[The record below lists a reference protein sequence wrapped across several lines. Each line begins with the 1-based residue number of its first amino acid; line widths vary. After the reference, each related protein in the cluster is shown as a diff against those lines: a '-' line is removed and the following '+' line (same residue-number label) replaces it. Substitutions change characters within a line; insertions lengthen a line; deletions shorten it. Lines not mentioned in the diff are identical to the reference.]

1 MIRGY
6 KTISFDA
13 AFVIADILPIDL
25 RIQYLNHI
33 YTLRTNGVFLG
44 LRCQLK
50 VPISSLHHPAS
61 IILRAT
67 CNDNHDFIIF
77 TDGLAN
83 YCTVYQAEQFAIERA
98 AFWIKDKQSTA
109 IIYTDSLSTV
119 NVINNRWNTDY
130 LVHQIRTWIKDKHI
144 CIEWIRG
151 HQLNIGNELADKLA
165 KEATTMNN
173 ITFFFC
179 PFNYLKK
186 IIRLIT
192 TIKWN
197 RLWLSSNNGRV
208 TRLFFPTIFHRRN
221 SNLSPDYVITQF
233 ISNHGDFRSYLYR
246 INRANDPY
254 CAPSDCLRSS
264 TLRHHCVNIVSPLR
278 HHCVTIAST
287 LWHHCVTIAS
297 PLRHHCVNIASTLR
311 QHCVTIASPLR
322 YSSSTLRQHCV
333 TARQHCQTPGSG
345 HVGNILP
352 QTHSNSLNRGA
363 ITAGLICYPLC
374 LLRYDIS

>member
-1 MIRGY
+1 MKNQAKFR
-6 KTISFDA
+6 
-13 AFVIADILPIDL
+13 
-25 RIQYLNHI
+25 
-33 YTLRTNGVFLG
+33 
-44 LRCQLK
+44 
-50 VPISSLHHPAS
+50 
-61 IILRAT
+61 
-67 CNDNHDFIIF
+67 
-77 TDGLAN
+77 LAN

-98 AFWIKDKQSTA
+98 AFWLKDKQSTA

-119 NVINNRWNTDY
+119 NAINNRWNTDY

-186 IIRLIT
+186 IIRWIT

-233 ISNHGDFRSYLYR
+233 ISNHGDFRGYLYR

-254 CAPSDCLRSS
+254 CNCGALEDSIHL
-264 TLRHHCVNIVSPLR
+264 IF
-278 HHCVTIAST
+278 
-287 LWHHCVTIAS
+287 
-297 PLRHHCVNIASTLR
+297 
-311 QHCVTIASPLR
+311 
-322 YSSSTLRQHCV
+322 
-333 TARQHCQTPGSG
+333 HCQNFSFLRILINF
-345 HVGNILP
+345 GNNFNL
-352 QTHSNSLNRGA
+352 SNFFKNNYEIFINFL
-363 ITAGLICYPLC
+363 Y
-374 LLRYDIS
+374 LLFLFK